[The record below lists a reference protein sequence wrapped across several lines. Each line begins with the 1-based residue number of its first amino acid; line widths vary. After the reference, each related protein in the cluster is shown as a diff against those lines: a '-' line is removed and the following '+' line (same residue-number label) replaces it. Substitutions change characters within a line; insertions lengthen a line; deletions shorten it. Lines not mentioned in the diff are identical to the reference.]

1 MKGVDGRKTF
11 IASKA
16 SAKTEVTK
24 VRVIGREELTSA
36 ETARENLIL
45 RIMQGEQ
52 AMDSPDLSFVS
63 LVWFPRRNGASPV
76 KVMRA
81 KLRSGRN
88 NQLLNQSQ
96 SNVVEAMLNSK
107 ASIIV
112 VHGPPGTGK
121 TSTISVAIR
130 EWCTI
135 GQTAWA
141 AAQSNVG
148 VKNIAESLVKHGVPF
163 KLLVSKEF
171 YFDWYAFYYYALFWI

>member
-1 MKGVDGRKTF
+1 MDGRKTF

-52 AMDSPDLSFVS
+52 AMVSPDLPFIS
-63 LVWFPRRNGASPV
+63 LVWFPRRNKSHPV
-76 KVMRA
+76 RIKGA

-88 NQLLNQSQ
+88 SQLLNQSQ
-96 SNVVEAMLNSK
+96 SNVIEAMLNSK

>member
-1 MKGVDGRKTF
+1 MDGRKTF

-36 ETARENLIL
+36 EAARENLIL

-52 AMDSPDLSFVS
+52 AMVSPDLPFIS
-63 LVWFPRRNGASPV
+63 LVWFPRRNKSHPV
-76 KVMRA
+76 RIKGA

-88 NQLLNQSQ
+88 SQLLNQSQ

-130 EWCTI
+130 EWLTV
-135 GQTAWA
+135 GQSAWA
-141 AAQSNVG
+141 VAQSNVG
-148 VKNIAESLVKHGVPF
+148 VKNIAESLAKYGVPF

-171 YFDWYAFYYYALFWI
+171 YYEW

>member
-1 MKGVDGRKTF
+1 MKGVDGRKTL

-16 SAKTEVTK
+16 RVETEVTR

-36 ETARENLIL
+36 EAARENLIL

-52 AMDSPDLSFVS
+52 AMVSPDLPFIS
-63 LVWFPRRNGASPV
+63 LVWFPQRNKSHLVRV
-76 KVMRA
+76 KGA

-96 SNVVEAMLNSK
+96 SNVVDAMLNSK

-130 EWCTI
+130 EWLTV
-135 GQTAWA
+135 GQPAWA
-141 AAQSNVG
+141 VAQSNVG
-148 VKNIAESLVKHGVPF
+148 VKNIAESLAKHGIPF

-171 YFDWYAFYYYALFWI
+171 YYEW